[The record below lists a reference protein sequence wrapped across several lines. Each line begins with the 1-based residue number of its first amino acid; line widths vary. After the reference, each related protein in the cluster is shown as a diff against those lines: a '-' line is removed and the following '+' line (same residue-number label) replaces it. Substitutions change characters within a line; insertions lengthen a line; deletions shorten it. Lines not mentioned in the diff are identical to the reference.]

1 MIKIPRFFCSKKH
14 FKQFIAKLKL
24 VLCPHCKKID
34 FLIRN
39 GLLKGNDVEKQSN
52 CKIIRGQRFFVL
64 IEVIERAADVR
75 FQFLKKISSPVSA
88 SMPRSS
94 HYF

>member
-1 MIKIPRFFCSKKH
+1 MIKIPRFFYSKKH

-24 VLCPHCKKID
+24 VPCPHCKKIG

-39 GLLKGNDVEKQSN
+39 GRLMGNDVKKQNN
-52 CKIIRGQRFFVL
+52 CKVKRAQRFFVP
-64 IEVIERAADVR
+64 IEAIKRVADVR